1 MKFQIRVD
9 YRTGDSYNTYDDHE
23 ILDYDWESEEIA
35 SENAKAIIEHY
46 EAYACENGKW
56 TARTKKDVGDYTEK
70 AWYVKPYG
78 AEKYNY
84 PTIDATMNLKLNDGT
99 LTPFRCPW
107 CGYFESLISVEVVI
121 KEMKYY
127 PN

>member
-1 MKFQIRVD
+1 MKFQIKV
-9 YRTGDSYNTYDDHE
+9 YYTTGDSFGTANEYE
-23 ILDYDWESEEIA
+23 ILDYEWDNDEIA

-56 TARTKKDVGDYTEK
+56 TAKSKKDIGDYTEK
-70 AWYVKPYG
+70 WWYVKPYG
-78 AEKYNY
+78 SENGY
-84 PTIDATMNLKLNDGT
+84 PEIDPSMNLKLNDGT
-99 LTPFRCPW
+99 LTLYRCPW

>member
-9 YRTGDSYNTYDDHE
+9 YHTGDSFNTYDDHE

-35 SENAKAIIEHY
+35 SENARAIIEHY

-56 TARTKKDVGDYTEK
+56 TAKSKKEIGDYAK
-70 AWYVKPYG
+70 KWWYVKPYG
-78 AEKYNY
+78 SENGY
-84 PTIDATMNLKLNDGT
+84 PEIDPSMNLKLSDGT
-99 LTPFRCPW
+99 LVPFRCPW
-107 CGYFESLISVEVVI
+107 CGYFESLTSVEVVI
-121 KEMKYY
+121 KAMKYY